1 MAARFRGLALTF
13 DDILLEPAASAVLP
27 TDVKISTQITKKIKI
42 NTPIL
47 SAAMDTVTESE
58 MAIGLARQGGL
69 GVIHR
74 NLTTEQ
80 QVGEVSRVKRSESG
94 VIKEPITLQPDSTL
108 EEAKI
113 LMTQYR
119 ISGIPIVNE
128 NKLEGI
134 ITERDLRLENNLS
147 KKVAEV
153 MTAEKITTARVGT
166 TLSQAEKILK
176 KYKIEKLPIV
186 DGRGV
191 LKGLI
196 TWKDLTKI
204 KSYPQASKDKNG
216 SFLVAA
222 AIGVGEGFLKRAAAL
237 VNAGADI
244 LVVDTSHAHHKNV
257 LDAISVL
264 KKAFPKIQLIVGNV
278 ATAQATIDL
287 ARKGAD
293 AVKVGIGSGS
303 ICTTR
308 DVAGVGVPQFTAIL
322 ECARAAKSLNVPIIA
337 DGGIVYPA
345 DIAKALAAGASSV
358 MLGSMLAGTD
368 EAPGDVIISSDG
380 RRYKKY
386 RGMGSYEAIKAR
398 GHDRY
403 FQKEVPEGISGKV
416 SYKGPVANVIK
427 KLIASLRTAMGYYG
441 SREIKDFWNVNYWQV
456 TGAGM
461 KESHPHTVIVDAQ
474 EETFH

>member
-1 MAARFRGLALTF
+1 MAARFRGLAITF
-13 DDILLEPAASAVLP
+13 DDVLLEPSVSAVLP
-27 TDVKISTQITKKIKI
+27 SDVKISTQITKKIRI
-42 NTPIL
+42 NTPII

-74 NLTTEQ
+74 NFSIEQ
-80 QVGEVSRVKRSESG
+80 QVEEVRRVKRSESG
-94 VIKEPITLQPDSTL
+94 VIKEPVTLYPSSTL
-108 EEAKI
+108 EEAKL
-113 LMTQYR
+113 LMAQYG

-128 NKLEGI
+128 NKLKGI
-134 ITERDLRLENNLS
+134 LTERDLRLETNLS
-147 KKVAEV
+147 KKVGEV
-153 MTAEKITTARVGT
+153 MTKEKITTASVGT
-166 TLSQAEKILK
+166 TLAQAEKILK

-186 DGRGV
+186 DRKGMLR
-191 LKGLI
+191 GLI

-216 SFLVAA
+216 RFLVAA
-222 AIGVGEGFLKRAAAL
+222 AIGVGEGFLKRAAVL
-237 VNAGADI
+237 VAGGVDV

-257 LDAISVL
+257 LDAVPVL

-278 ATAQATIDL
+278 ATAQATSDL
-287 ARKGAD
+287 VKRGVD

-322 ECARAAKSLNVPIIA
+322 ECARAAKSLKVPVIA

-345 DIAKALAAGASSV
+345 DITKALVAGASAV

-386 RGMGSYEAIKAR
+386 RGMGSYEAIRQR

-403 FQKEVPEGISGKV
+403 FQKEVPEGISGRV
-416 SYKGPVANVIK
+416 PYKGSVANVLK

-441 SREIKDFWNVNYWQV
+441 TAEIKDFWNVSYWQV